1 MTTWILLRGLTRES
15 GHWGDF
21 ASQFQAA
28 LPDSFVVALDL
39 PGNGTLWAQR
49 SPARVADMVEHC
61 RAELAGRQLPQP
73 CHLLAMS
80 LGAMVAVA
88 WADAYPR
95 EVAAQ
100 VLINTSMRPF
110 SRFYQRLRPANY
122 GALLKLVLLG
132 GTSEQWERTVLR
144 LTSNRAR
151 LDVLAHWQALR
162 QLHPVSR
169 VNALRQL
176 LAGARFTAPMAMPA
190 TPTLVLASENDQLV
204 NVECSRALARHWH
217 CPMQQHATA
226 GHDLPLDDAPW
237 VVAQVLAFLR
247 PTARS
252 SDKQAC
258 VECAK
263 GVGAGIG

>member
-162 QLHPVSR
+162 QAHPVSR
-169 VNALRQL
+169 ANAMRQV
-176 LAGARFTAPMAMPA
+176 LAASRFHASAQAPSV
-190 TPTLVLASENDQLV
+190 PTLLLASENDRLV
-204 NVECSRALARHWH
+204 DVRCSRALAAHWH
-217 CPMQQHATA
+217 CPLLLHPTA
-226 GHDLPLDDAPW
+226 GHDLPLDDGAW
-237 VVAQVLAFLR
+237 VVAATREFVA
-247 PTARS
+247 ARS
-252 SDKQAC
+252 RA
-258 VECAK
+258 
-263 GVGAGIG
+263 

>member
-49 SPARVADMVEHC
+49 SPAQVADMVEHC

-144 LTSNRAR
+144 LTSNRTH
-151 LDVLAHWQALR
+151 LDVLADWLALR
-162 QLHPVSR
+162 QVHPVSR
-169 VNALRQL
+169 ANAMRQV
-176 LAGARFTAPMAMPA
+176 LAASRFHASAQPPSV
-190 TPTLVLASENDQLV
+190 PTLLLASENDQLV
-204 NVECSRALARHWH
+204 DVRCSRALAAHWQ
-217 CPMQQHATA
+217 CPLRLHPTA
-226 GHDLPLDDAPW
+226 GHDLPLDDGAW
-237 VVAQVLAFLR
+237 VVAATREFVA
-247 PTARS
+247 ARS
-252 SDKQAC
+252 RA
-258 VECAK
+258 
-263 GVGAGIG
+263 